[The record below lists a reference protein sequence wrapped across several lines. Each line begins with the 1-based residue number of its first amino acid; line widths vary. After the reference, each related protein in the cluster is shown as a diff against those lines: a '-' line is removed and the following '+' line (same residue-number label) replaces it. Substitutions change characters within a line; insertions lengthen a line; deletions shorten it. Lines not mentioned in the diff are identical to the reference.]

1 VVKLADTL
9 VLGTS
14 ALARAGSSPAFPTNM
29 EISMRIIKAYL
40 TRRAN
45 GLYMLTYLPPVIH
58 EVGMTKTMDAYI
70 TYGDALGINNLC
82 EWFAEYMFGVKDL
95 EPLTSVRVKIIGEK
109 IEKTLDK
116 QGGQGV

>member
-1 VVKLADTL
+1 MPRTV
-9 VLGTS
+9 
-14 ALARAGSSPAFPTNM
+14 
-29 EISMRIIKAYL
+29 KAYL

-45 GLYMLTYLPPVIH
+45 GLYLLTHEPPVIH
-58 EVGMTKTMDAYI
+58 KIGLVNKEDAYI
-70 TYGDALGINNLC
+70 AYGDVLGINNLC
-82 EWFAEYMFGVKDL
+82 EWFVEYMFGVKDL